1 MHRVNYLG
9 DRQLMVAQGESL
21 PPGPG
26 EVRID
31 VAYTG
36 ICGTDLTVFNGKMDS
51 RVTMPTV
58 LGHEMS
64 GRVAELGEGVTGWA
78 LGDPVTV
85 LPLSWCG
92 QCPACIAEH
101 HHVCHK
107 LKFFGIDVDGSMQN
121 SWTVPAS
128 ALVTLPP
135 DLDLR
140 HGAMVEPLAVAVHDV
155 ARAQVRADE
164 RVLVVGGGPVGL
176 LIAMVSRDKG
186 AEVRISEPDSTRRL
200 IARELGFET
209 IDPVN
214 EDLGELVA
222 SWTEQAGVDVA
233 FEVSGSSPGL
243 SSAVA
248 ALKVR
253 GRLALVGVH
262 TSPVPV
268 DLFRFFWRELEMVGA
283 RLYQRGDFDDA
294 VALITSGRV
303 SLAPLLSKVVG
314 LDEAPDAFRWLESGG
329 VMKVLVDCGTGQ
341 MLPGAMTTT
350 E

>member
-1 MHRVNYLG
+1 MHSVHYLG
-9 DRQLMVAQGESL
+9 DRLLVVAQGDSL
-21 PPGPG
+21 PPRPG

-36 ICGTDLTVFNGKMDS
+36 ICGTDLTVFNGKMDA
-51 RVTMPTV
+51 RVTMPAV

-78 LGDPVTV
+78 AGDAVTV
-85 LPLSWCG
+85 LPLDWCG
-92 QCPACIAEH
+92 QCPACIAGH
-101 HHVCHK
+101 HHLCHR
-107 LKFFGIDVDGSMQN
+107 LKFLGIDADGSMQN
-121 SWTVPAS
+121 SWTVPAT
-128 ALVTLPP
+128 ALVALPP

-155 ARAQVRADE
+155 ARAQVSAGD

-176 LIAMVSRDKG
+176 LIAMVSRVQG
-186 AEVRISEPDSTRRL
+186 AEVRISEPDPTRRS

-209 IDPVN
+209 IDPAQ

-222 SWTEQAGVDVA
+222 SWTEQAGVDIA

-243 SSAVA
+243 SAAVA

-262 TSPVPV
+262 TTPVTV
-268 DLFRFFWRELEMVGA
+268 DLFRFFWRELELLGA
-283 RLYQRGDFDDA
+283 RLYQRGDFDAA
-294 VALITSGRV
+294 VALITSGQV
-303 SLAPLLSKVVG
+303 TVAPLLSKVVG
-314 LDEAPDAFRWLESGG
+314 LDEAPDAFRSLESGG
-329 VMKVLVDCGTGQ
+329 VMKVLVDCGTRQIVPEHDDNG
-341 MLPGAMTTT
+341 
-350 E
+350 